1 MSEHDG
7 GDFALQSDTKQAE
20 FKPPPIAAD
29 NLKDPLTGS
38 GLSEAKPSQAES
50 SEAKGLS
57 GGDFARLGDKLPL

>member
-1 MSEHDG
+1 MSDHDA
-7 GDFALQSDTKQAE
+7 GDFALQSDTKQAD

-29 NLKDPLTGS
+29 SLKDPLTETGP
-38 GLSEAKPSQAES
+38 SEAKPTQANT